1 MQIAYVVE
9 QIITCGG
16 IIVAFEHVKYLRER
30 GYDAFVIADE
40 GHLPGYNV
48 PVYPLNKLRDM
59 EDEDVIV
66 AVWFPQIKL
75 INEFKGRKIQFSQD
89 CIEDISIMPE
99 QSIIDCRIAR
109 HTPGWETMA
118 VSKYAGD
125 WIGVDYTLIP
135 NGLRDGFYVDLK
147 LERDIDV
154 LIEGN
159 DDGNKGI
166 PDAFEIAQSYPGL
179 KIGWLAR
186 ETRHGAWTEFQN
198 PTQDEIPSIYQ
209 RSKIVIKCSQSEG
222 FGLPHLEAMAS
233 GCLLLTYDSKGNDF
247 CKHEFNCFMGD
258 KALLI
263 EKLCAIMTSGIDQK
277 MIENAR
283 RTANEFR
290 WSKSIDKLEKFLNK
304 K

>member
-1 MQIAYVVE
+1 M
-9 QIITCGG
+9 
-16 IIVAFEHVKYLRER
+16 
-30 GYDAFVIADE
+30 
-40 GHLPGYNV
+40 
-48 PVYPLNKLRDM
+48 
-59 EDEDVIV
+59 
-66 AVWFPQIKL
+66 
-75 INEFKGRKIQFSQD
+75 S
-89 CIEDISIMPE
+89 
-99 QSIIDCRIAR
+99 
-109 HTPGWETMA
+109 

-135 NGLRDGFYVDLK
+135 NGLRDAFFVDLK

-209 RSKIVIKCSQSEG
+209 RSKIVVKCSQSEG

-233 GCLLLTYDSKGNDF
+233 GCLLLTYNSGGNDF
-247 CKHEFNCFMGD
+247 CKDGFNCLMGD
-258 KALLI
+258 KEYLKT
-263 EKLCAIMTSGIDQK
+263 KLKEILEGK
-277 MIENAR
+277 NASEITKNGR
-283 RTANEFR
+283 DTADKFKWR
-290 WSKSIDKLEKFLNK
+290 KSIDKLESYLCQKAKNVVLSNK
-304 K
+304 